1 VDSILHFPVYLKES
15 LVNIYYTYIQD
26 YLNQLLGRTA
36 QKEQQQEATV
46 QIEEKT
52 TVAVEETV
60 NAEPIDTTQ
69 TVAERAALSE
79 PKESKTES
87 KE

>member
-60 NAEPIDTTQ
+60 NVEPIDTTQ
-69 TVAERAALSE
+69 TVAETAALAE